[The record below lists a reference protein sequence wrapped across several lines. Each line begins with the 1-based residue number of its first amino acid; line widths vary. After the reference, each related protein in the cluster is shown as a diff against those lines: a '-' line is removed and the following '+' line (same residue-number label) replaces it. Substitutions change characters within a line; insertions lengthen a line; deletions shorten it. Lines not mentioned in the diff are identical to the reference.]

1 MMLSFTGEI
10 EDQYIYIY
18 ICALTSFLQ
27 DSIDMAK
34 EDKRHLGAAT
44 RFSQALEEM
53 ESMKY

>member
-10 EDQYIYIY
+10 EDQYIYIYIY

-44 RFSQALEEM
+44 
-53 ESMKY
+53 